1 MSKLDDGEARE
12 FHVETKFQ
20 QYAKRPGGIPRE
32 QAVVNAQTTV
42 AALKPNFET
51 WIDDE
56 MAKLMKIIPEEGPDI
71 DDSAWMNAADVHCQR
86 LADVSATMGYDF
98 VSYVANNLC
107 LMFEAIKRGADY
119 RRDVMICHLDAM
131 ALGRKDRFARMKPE
145 DVPDLTDGL
154 RRVLDSPNLKARRNG
169 ANALPPGSS
178 SES

>member
-1 MSKLDDGEARE
+1 MSKLEEKEARE
-12 FHVETKFQ
+12 FHIETKFQ

-32 QAVVNAQTTV
+32 QAIVNAQTTV

-51 WIDDE
+51 WVDDE
-56 MAKLMKIIPEEGPDI
+56 MAKLMKVIPAEGADAARG
-71 DDSAWMNAADVHCQR
+71 AWMDTADVHCQR

-98 VSYVANNLC
+98 VSFVANNLC

-119 RRDVMICHLDAM
+119 RRDVMVCHLDALS
-131 ALGRKDRFARMKPE
+131 LGRKDKFARMKPE

-154 RRVLDSPNLKARRNG
+154 RRVLESAKLRAKQNG
-169 ANALPPGSS
+169 SSATPPGSN